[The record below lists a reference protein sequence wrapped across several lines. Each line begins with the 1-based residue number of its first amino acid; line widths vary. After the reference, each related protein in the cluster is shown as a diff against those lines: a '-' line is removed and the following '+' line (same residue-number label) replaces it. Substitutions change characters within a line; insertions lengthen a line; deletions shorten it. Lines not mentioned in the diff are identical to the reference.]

1 MKIIKPKF
9 WDLKKP
15 NILALLLL
23 PLTTILIINNFFLNL
38 KKKKKYKKIKSI
50 CVGNIYVG
58 GTGKTPSSIKIYN
71 ILKQLN
77 YRVVIGKKFY
87 KNQLDEITLLKKYSK
102 VISLNSRS
110 KIIKKAKKNKN
121 QIIIFDDGLQ
131 DRELSYDLQIVCF
144 DTKNLIGNGNLLP
157 SGPLREKIQS
167 LKKYDC
173 IILKDDINKAK
184 IFSKK
189 IIKLNKKIRI
199 FYSYTSIE
207 NLNEFKKTKK
217 YLIFSGIGNPDSFKN
232 ILKNENLDIVKELVF
247 PDHHDYKE
255 QDIKN
260 IKDQAK
266 KLKAKII
273 TTEKDFIKLSK
284 KNQKD
289 VGFVKVKI
297 NFYNEKNFI
306 KYLKSKINEKN

>member
-23 PLTTILIINNFFLNL
+23 PLTTILIINNLFLNL
-38 KKKKKYKKIKSI
+38 KKKKKFKKIKSI

-58 GTGKTPSSIKIYN
+58 GTGKTQSSIKIYN
-71 ILKQLN
+71 ILKKLKYN
-77 YRVVIGKKFY
+77 VVVGKKFY
-87 KNQLDEITLLKKYSK
+87 NNQLDEITLLKKYSK

-110 KIIKKAKKNKN
+110 KIIDKAKKDKN

-131 DRELSYDLQIVCF
+131 DREISYDLQVVCF

-173 IILKDDINKAK
+173 IIFKDDINKAK

-189 IIKLNKKIRI
+189 VIKLNKKIKI
-199 FYSYTSIE
+199 FYSYTSIK
-207 NLNEFKKTKK
+207 NLKKFKRTKK

-232 ILKNENLDIVKELVF
+232 ILKNKNLNIVKELVF
-247 PDHHDYKE
+247 PDHHNYKE

-260 IKDQAK
+260 IKNQAK
-266 KLKAKII
+266 RLKASII
-273 TTEKDFIKLSK
+273 TTEKDFVKLSK
-284 KNQKD
+284 NNQKGID
-289 VGFVKVKI
+289 FVKVEI
-297 NFYNEKNFI
+297 NFYNEKYII
-306 KYLKSKINEKN
+306 KYLKSKLDEKN